1 MKLAVLLRLAQAVP
15 KYGRLV
21 YCLYR
26 DPRTPRRW
34 KLGLGLAIGAI
45 LTPFINV
52 PEVVPVLG
60 EMETVALLLLAVRA
74 SMRFAP
80 PELIAEH
87 EAAIAAGTSIFHQ
100 DLRRAIEEAG
110 EFRHRIAS

>member
-1 MKLAVLLRLAQAVP
+1 
-15 KYGRLV
+15 
-21 YCLYR
+21 
-26 DPRTPRRW
+26 
-34 KLGLGLAIGAI
+34 
-45 LTPFINV
+45 
-52 PEVVPVLG
+52 
-60 EMETVALLLLAVRA
+60 LLAVRA

-80 PELIAEH
+80 PELIEEH

>member
-1 MKLAVLLRLAQAVP
+1 MKLAALFRLAQALP
-15 KYGRLV
+15 NYGRLV

-34 KLGLGLAIGAI
+34 KLGLGLTIGAI
-45 LTPFINV
+45 LTPFINI

-60 EMETVALLLLAVRA
+60 EMETVALLLLATRA
-74 SMRFAP
+74 SIRFAP
-80 PELIAEH
+80 PELVQEH

-100 DLRRAIEEAG
+100 DMRRALEEAG